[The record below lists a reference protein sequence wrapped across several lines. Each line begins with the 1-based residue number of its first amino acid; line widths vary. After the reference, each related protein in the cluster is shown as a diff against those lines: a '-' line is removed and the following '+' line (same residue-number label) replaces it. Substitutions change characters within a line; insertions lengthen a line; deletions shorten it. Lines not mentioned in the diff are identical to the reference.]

1 MKNGIKLFI
10 VICIVFVGC
19 TNKKEKESK
28 EIEETKEIA
37 LEGMWKLKSGIWDN
51 DDGTFL
57 RYPEDSI
64 TEGPAYIIYSK
75 KHYMVIA
82 QAPKMNYFRGELV
95 KYSIEGNQLTS
106 TQVVSNFEKHV
117 GMEAV
122 WTFNINNNVLTAE
135 NGKNK
140 EVWERIE

>member
-1 MKNGIKLFI
+1 MKNLILI
-10 VICIVFVGC
+10 AVFFGMLAMGC
-19 TNKKEKESK
+19 TEKKEVESRQGDQ
-28 EIEETKEIA
+28 A
-37 LEGMWKLKSGIWDN
+37 VLQGMWKLRSGVWDN
-51 DDGTFL
+51 EDGTFL

-82 QAPKMNYFRGELV
+82 HAPKMDYYRGELV
-95 KYSIEGNQLTS
+95 SYSIDGDKLTVS
-106 TQVVSNFEKHV
+106 TKLSNFEKHV

-122 WTFNINNNVLTAE
+122 WTFNIENDVLTAVHG
-135 NGKNK
+135 NNK